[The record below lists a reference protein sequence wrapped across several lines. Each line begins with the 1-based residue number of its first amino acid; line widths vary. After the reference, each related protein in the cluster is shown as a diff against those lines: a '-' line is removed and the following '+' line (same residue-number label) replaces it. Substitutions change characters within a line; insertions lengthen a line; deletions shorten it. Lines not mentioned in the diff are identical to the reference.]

1 MLECITHLDDPRTAI
16 IKDDPVRPNIALE
29 DRINDRAK
37 IYLWCEEDQIR
48 SAVCV
53 ALCDAV
59 PDSENTLL
67 STPVGDLTVAVA
79 YTIWSYSAGA
89 AQKLIFAL
97 RDQLPESVVK
107 MVTLSPQTEMARKF
121 HERNGAKLVRE
132 NADTWNFEYAIVKDV
147 VELTQQQAEH

>member
-1 MLECITHLDDPRTAI
+1 MLDCITHLDDPRTAVI
-16 IKDDPVRPNIALE
+16 RDDPVRPNIALA

-67 STPVGDLTVAVA
+67 SPPVGELTVAVA

-97 RDQLPESVVK
+97 RDQLPDSIVK

-132 NADTWNFEYAIVKDV
+132 NADTWNFEYAIAKDV
-147 VELTQQQAEH
+147 VELKQQQAEH